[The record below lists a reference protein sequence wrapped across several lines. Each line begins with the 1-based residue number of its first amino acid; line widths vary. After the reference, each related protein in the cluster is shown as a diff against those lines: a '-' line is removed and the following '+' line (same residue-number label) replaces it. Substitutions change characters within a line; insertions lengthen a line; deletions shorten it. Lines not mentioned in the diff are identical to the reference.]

1 MSACELLFLW
11 TSTIKLEVGV
21 SNTKWTSSS
30 QRVAI
35 IKLKN
40 WHWTTI
46 THSLLCGQRNIWI
59 LIKIIFYFVFSSILQ
74 IPGESTL
81 KRNFQLLQREG
92 HQAKPSAPPQ
102 QSHNQQHRGQRQPQQ
117 GHQRDNHRD
126 HGGNRP
132 PSSHQGWPVSSHFQA
147 QPVQPQQHNKV
158 PRQSQIIGKTS
169 TFTTYILYY
178 EERIIIGRLIR

>member
-1 MSACELLFLW
+1 MPKFAHLTW
-11 TSTIKLEVGV
+11 
-21 SNTKWTSSS
+21 N
-30 QRVAI
+30 
-35 IKLKN
+35 N
-40 WHWTTI
+40 N
-46 THSLLCGQRNIWI
+46 HSLTPVWTKKYFDSSC
-59 LIKIIFYFVFSSILQ
+59 KIIFYFEFSSILQ

-102 QSHNQQHRGQRQPQQ
+102 QSHNQQHRGQKPPQQQ
-117 GHQRDNHRD
+117 GHQRDNHRE
-126 HGGNRP
+126 HGGHRP

-169 TFTTYILYY
+169 TFTTYSDIHVL
-178 EERIIIGRLIR
+178 